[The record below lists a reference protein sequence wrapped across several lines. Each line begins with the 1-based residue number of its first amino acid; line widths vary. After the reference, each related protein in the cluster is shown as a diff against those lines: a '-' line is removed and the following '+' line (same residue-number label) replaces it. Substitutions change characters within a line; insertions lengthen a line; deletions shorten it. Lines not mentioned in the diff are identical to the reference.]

1 MAVRPG
7 LKICVVGGG
16 STYTPELVDGLL
28 RREATLPVCELVLL
42 DPDPLRLEIVGG
54 FARRMAETAGSDVLV
69 RWTADP
75 VDAIRGAGFVV
86 CQLRVGGQA
95 ARHRDELLGRE
106 FGLIGQETTG
116 VGGFAKA
123 LRTIPVML

>member
-1 MAVRPG
+1 M
-7 LKICVVGGG
+7 
-16 STYTPELVDGLL
+16 
-28 RREATLPVCELVLL
+28 LL
-42 DPDPLRLEIVGG
+42 DPDPVRLEIVGR
-54 FARRMAETAGSDVLV
+54 FAARMAEAAGSDVAV
-69 RWTADP
+69 RWTGDAP
-75 VDAIRGAGFVV
+75 DAIRDADFVV

-123 LRTIPVML
+123 LRTIPVMLEIARIVAREAPGRGHWSTSRTRPG